1 MRQKFALYLFAA
13 LSLQARSL
21 IETNNAVL
29 NQRLTQLSM
38 PSFFS
43 LIIFLHCSVKK
54 KSSFDDLAEVAED
67 SSHYR
72 KFDRTRKV
80 HK

>member
-1 MRQKFALYLFAA
+1 MRQKYALYLFPA
-13 LSLQARSL
+13 LSLQCSL
-21 IETNNAVL
+21 TDRDHQCCAESKADTA
-29 NQRLTQLSM
+29 M

>member
-1 MRQKFALYLFAA
+1 MRQKFALYLFPA
-13 LSLQARSL
+13 LSPAADSYAFILFSDMPHSL
-21 IETNNAVL
+21 VE
-29 NQRLTQLSM
+29 
-38 PSFFS
+38 
-43 LIIFLHCSVKK
+43 IISLHCSVKN

-80 HK
+80 H